1 MTDREKFRKP
11 VLNDISFR
19 GKKQTFY
26 FEIKTFSSTFVHRIF
41 ELLFYRAI
49 YWKGRNSKYNETDSV
64 MTKRSR
70 TRGKRRGENKKRRK
84 EKDGPTFVF
93 PFSGPKQ
100 VARGRSHTRK
110 KERGREVETTALDR
124 PDTGDR
130 GWGKEPAERDR
141 GREKKRKG
149 KV

>member
-1 MTDREKFRKP
+1 MSAHRRRQALAGWQGSRLTDREKFRKP

-49 YWKGRNSKYNETDSV
+49 YWKGRNSKYNETNSV

-110 KERGREVETTALDR
+110 KREREGGGNNCV
-124 PDTGDR
+124 GSV
-130 GWGKEPAERDR
+130 GHWG
-141 GREKKRKG
+141 
-149 KV
+149 